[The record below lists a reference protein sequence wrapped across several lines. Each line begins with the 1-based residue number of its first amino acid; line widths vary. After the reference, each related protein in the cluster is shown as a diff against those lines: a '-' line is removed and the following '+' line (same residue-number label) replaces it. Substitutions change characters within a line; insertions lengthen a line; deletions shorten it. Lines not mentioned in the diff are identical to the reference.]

1 MRALQRTILLRQ
13 IGTIFSIQLL
23 RCVAATLVV
32 LFHAQQSYS
41 ANVTAAVLP
50 MEGYLFGFGAVG
62 VHIFFVI
69 SGFIMV
75 LTSVR
80 PDKPYEAGKF
90 FKRRL
95 LRIYPIYW
103 LCVVAYIGVHALIG
117 KPYDLSAGETVGALL
132 LWPSSASLVIGPAW
146 TLTYEMFFYI
156 CFGFAMMLSLTR
168 GLIVLFL
175 VFGALIAVGQFATL
189 DSYDLVVVTNL
200 LLAEFLAG
208 AAIGWLAH
216 MHLLPLRWGPALT
229 ALGIGLFI
237 AGMVADYTRW
247 PSPVVWGV
255 PSTILV
261 LGIVSWES
269 ARGASPLVKR
279 MSRLGDSSYV
289 LYLIHILVISVA
301 EYLSRGVQNTFLPS
315 PPVAAT
321 IIAGRQRAGG
331 SDPSRNRAPD
341 AGAAQSETQPRPS
354 AAEGSASALDR
365 RGEHR
370 DGHRNPARDTSPPPR
385 HASPCP
391 ETGWFPAGILA
402 G

>member
-1 MRALQRTILLRQ
+1 LRQ

-41 ANVTAAVLP
+41 GQVTAAVLP
-50 MEGYLFGFGAVG
+50 KEGYLFGFGAVG
-62 VHIFFVI
+62 VHIFFII

-80 PDKPYEAGKF
+80 PDKPYEPRKF

-103 LCVVAYIGVHALIG
+103 LCVLAYVGIHSLIG
-117 KPYDLSAGETVGALL
+117 KPYDLSLGEAVKALL
-132 LWPSSASLVIGPAW
+132 LWPSSAALFIGPAW
-146 TLTYEMFFYI
+146 TLAYEMFFYI

-168 GLIVLFL
+168 GLIALCL

-216 MHLLPLRWGPALT
+216 MQLLPLRWGPSLT
-229 ALGIGLFI
+229 ALGAALFV
-237 AGMVADYTRW
+237 AGMIADYTRW

-255 PSTILV
+255 PSAILV

-269 ARGASPLVKR
+269 AHGASPLIKR

-289 LYLIHILVISVA
+289 LYLIHILLISVA
-301 EYLSRGVQNTFLPS
+301 VYLSGRVPNAFIPS
-315 PPVAAT
+315 PPVAAVL
-321 IIAGRQRAGG
+321 IALVGIVLAEVIHRGIERPMLALLNPKR
-331 SDPSRNRAPD
+331 SLVP
-341 AGAAQSETQPRPS
+341 PRPR
-354 AAEGSASALDR
+354 EV
-365 RGEHR
+365 HQ
-370 DGHRNPARDTSPPPR
+370 P
-385 HASPCP
+385 
-391 ETGWFPAGILA
+391 
-402 G
+402 